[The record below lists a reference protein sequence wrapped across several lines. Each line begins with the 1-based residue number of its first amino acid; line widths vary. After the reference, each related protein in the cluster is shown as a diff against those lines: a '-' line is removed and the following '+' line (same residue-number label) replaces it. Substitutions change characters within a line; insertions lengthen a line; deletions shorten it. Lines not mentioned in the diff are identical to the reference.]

1 MKIEALVIL
10 GVGAAVLYRVWIWL
24 REAPYTPDPW
34 GAEVGGALEDP
45 ESLPVC
51 PHCLVP
57 QEHNGWFCP
66 ECGSTVGQY
75 SNWLP
80 AVYIFSIGEAFRR
93 GVTER
98 MRNYPLIIMGYVLVT
113 LSYFS
118 LLAPIFWIFLF
129 RNFRRGTGQQRE
141 QDAR

>member
-51 PHCLVP
+51 P
-57 QEHNGWFCP
+57 Q
-66 ECGSTVGQY
+66 CGSTVGQY

>member
-10 GVGAAVLYRVWIWL
+10 GVGAVVLYRVWLWL

-34 GAEVGGALEDP
+34 GAEIGGALGDP
-45 ESLPVC
+45 DAVPVC
-51 PHCLVP
+51 PHGLTP

-93 GVTER
+93 GVTEP
-98 MRNYPLIIMGYVLVT
+98 MRNHLLIITGYVLVT

-118 LLAPIFWIFLF
+118 LLAPISWIFLF
-129 RNFRRGTGQQRE
+129 RNFRRVSVQEGEQETG
-141 QDAR
+141 